1 LSHNQKGHPPR
12 RLADCLGTPQR
23 SNATAGLLLPGAFLV
38 AIGAELFAALV
49 FVNFAFAAFF

>member
-1 LSHNQKGHPPR
+1 
-12 RLADCLGTPQR
+12 LADYLGAPQG

-49 FVNFAFAAFF
+49 FVYFAFAAFL